1 MIILLF
7 HCFKIGLVYL
17 EGWLT
22 DYVIVIGR
30 AGQKIM
36 LKLHAFQKKEAD
48 ILFFLHL

>member
-1 MIILLF
+1 MLLF

-36 LKLHAFQKKEAD
+36 LKLHAFQKKRQTFC
-48 ILFFLHL
+48 FFLHL